1 MSIEYIDGIRLYRS
15 LIAGLRR
22 VVSRQEYLNKI
33 NVFPVPDGDTG
44 TNMAFT
50 LTSIEEGIQNNAYSD
65 IKKMSMAIADSA
77 LDGARGNS
85 GAILAQFF
93 VGFADGI
100 KDVKKINTDEF
111 SQAISHAKNYSY
123 DALTKPREGTI
134 LSVIRS
140 WSESLESSSKK
151 SNDFLTILSS
161 GLINAQKA
169 LEKTPQ
175 QLEVLAKAG
184 VLDAGAQGFVDMLS
198 GIQEFIELGS
208 ITETDLTIIES
219 FEKEVITTTNEKYQY
234 CTECII
240 LGENIP
246 RRLLKERLMDLG
258 DSIVLAGTKIKA
270 KVHIHS
276 DEPHKVFTLCKEY
289 GSIQGEKTDDMIKQQ
304 ADAHSS
310 HSSTAII
317 VDSGCDLPEEIID
330 NMNIHVIPVRLN
342 FGNTHYVDK
351 VSLTS
356 DEFWK
361 ELKTNPNHPQTSQPS
376 PGDFRRQYQF
386 LSSHY
391 ESAISIHLPEA
402 LSGTYQSAITAA
414 KSLSTFSVNILD
426 SFSGTI
432 GTGLI
437 AMRTAEAI
445 AKGKN
450 INEVKIIAKQAIE
463 NTQLYVGLDN
473 LDNIVKGGRI
483 SPTVQKIANFFKINP
498 YLAFKKDGLKPVGIS
513 FGNNDKANK
522 FRKFVENKIPKNKKV
537 RIGISHAQMNIFVE
551 NWIKSLIN
559 RFGENNVITTD
570 IGPALGVHT
579 GPKVLCFAI
588 QILNDNLNK

>member
-1 MSIEYIDGIRLYRS
+1 MAIEYIDGIRLYRS
-15 LIAGLRR
+15 ITAGLRR

-44 TNMAFT
+44 TNMAYT
-50 LTSIEEGIQNNAYSD
+50 LTSIEDGIQNNAYSD
-65 IKKMSMAIADSA
+65 IKKMSMKIADSA

-100 KDVKKINTDEF
+100 KDVKKLNSAEF
-111 SQAISHAKNYSY
+111 SQAIAHAKNYSY

-134 LSVIRS
+134 LSVIGR
-140 WSESLESSSKK
+140 WSESLITSSKI
-151 SNDFLTILSS
+151 SNDFLSILST
-161 GLINAQKA
+161 GLIAAQKA
-169 LEKTPQ
+169 LDNTPN

-198 GIQEFIELGS
+198 GIQEFIESGS
-208 ITETDLTIIES
+208 ITEAELKIIE
-219 FEKEVITTTNEKYQY
+219 ELEEVATTTNEKFRY

-246 RRLLKERLMDLG
+246 RRLLQERLMDLG
-258 DSIVLAGTKIKA
+258 NSIVLAGTKIKA

-276 DEPHKVFTLCKEY
+276 DDPHSVFSLCKEY
-289 GSIQGEKTDDMIKQQ
+289 GSIKGEKTDDMIKQQ

-317 VDSGCDLPEEIID
+317 VDSGCDLPDELID

-342 FGNTHYVDK
+342 FGDTHYVDK

-361 ELKTNPNHPQTSQPS
+361 ELEKNPMHPQTSQPS

-391 ESAISIHLPEA
+391 ESAVSIHLPEA
-402 LSGTYQSAITAA
+402 LSGTYQSALTAA
-414 KSLSTFSVNILD
+414 RSLSSFPVNILD
-426 SFSGTI
+426 SFSGSI

-445 AKGKN
+445 IEGKN
-450 INEVKIIAKQAIE
+450 IDEINIIAKQAIE
-463 NTQLYVGLDN
+463 NTQLYVGLN
-473 LDNIVKGGRI
+473 TLDNIVKGGRI
-483 SPTVQKIANFFKINP
+483 SPTVKKIANFFKINP
-498 YLAFKKDGLKPVGIS
+498 YLAFKKEGLKPVGLS
-513 FGNNDKANK
+513 FGNKNKSEK
-522 FRKFVENKIPKNKKV
+522 FRKFVENKIPQNKKV
-537 RIGISHAQMNIFVE
+537 RVGISHAQMNTFVDD
-551 NWIKSLIN
+551 WRKDLI
-559 RFGENNVITTD
+559 RKFGDDNVIITD
-570 IGPALGVHT
+570 VGPALGVHA

-588 QILNDNLNK
+588 QILNDDLNK

>member
-1 MSIEYIDGIRLYRS
+1 MSIKYIDGIRLYRS
-15 LIAGLRR
+15 LLAGLRR

-198 GIQEFIELGS
+198 GIQEFVELGS

>member
-1 MSIEYIDGIRLYRS
+1 MSIKYIDGIRLYRS
-15 LIAGLRR
+15 LLAGLRR

-198 GIQEFIELGS
+198 GIQEFVELGS

-330 NMNIHVIPVRLN
+330 TMNIHVIPVRLN

-402 LSGTYQSAITAA
+402 LSGTYQSAITAE

-450 INEVKIIAKQAIE
+450 TNEVKIIAKQAIE

>member
-1 MSIEYIDGIRLYRS
+1 MSIKYIDGIRLYRS
-15 LIAGLRR
+15 LLAGLRR

-44 TNMAFT
+44 TNMAYT
-50 LTSIEEGIQNNAYSD
+50 LTSIEERIQNNAYSD

-198 GIQEFIELGS
+198 GIQEFVELGS

-304 ADAHSS
+304 VDAHSS
-310 HSSTAII
+310 HSSIAII

-402 LSGTYQSAITAA
+402 LSGTYQSAITAE

-483 SPTVQKIANFFKINP
+483 SPTVKKIANFFKINP

>member
-1 MSIEYIDGIRLYRS
+1 MAIEYIDGIRLYRS
-15 LIAGLRR
+15 ITAGLRR

-44 TNMAFT
+44 TNMAYT
-50 LTSIEEGIQNNAYSD
+50 LTSIEDGIQNNAYSD
-65 IKKMSMAIADSA
+65 IKKMSMKIADSA

-100 KDVKKINTDEF
+100 KDVKKLNTAEF
-111 SQAISHAKNYSY
+111 SQAIAHAKNYSY

-134 LSVIRS
+134 LSVIGG
-140 WSESLESSSKK
+140 WSESLETSSKI
-151 SNDFLTILSS
+151 SNDFLSILST
-161 GLINAQKA
+161 GLIAAQKA
-169 LEKTPQ
+169 LDNTPN

-198 GIQEFIELGS
+198 GIQEFIESGS
-208 ITETDLTIIES
+208 ITEAELKIIE
-219 FEKEVITTTNEKYQY
+219 ELEEVATTTNEKFRY

-246 RRLLKERLMDLG
+246 RRLLQERLMDLG
-258 DSIVLAGTKIKA
+258 NSIVLAGTKIKA

-276 DEPHKVFTLCKEY
+276 DDPHSVFSLCKEY
-289 GSIQGEKTDDMIKQQ
+289 GSIKGEKTDDMIKQQ

-310 HSSTAII
+310 HSSTTII
-317 VDSGCDLPEEIID
+317 VDSGCDLPDELID

-342 FGNTHYVDK
+342 FGDTHYVDK

-361 ELKTNPNHPQTSQPS
+361 ELEKNPMHPQTSQPS

-391 ESAISIHLPEA
+391 ESAVSIHLPEA
-402 LSGTYQSAITAA
+402 LSGTYQSALTAA
-414 KSLSTFSVNILD
+414 RSLSSFPVNILD
-426 SFSGTI
+426 SFSGSI

-445 AKGKN
+445 IEGKN
-450 INEVKIIAKQAIE
+450 IDEINIIAKQAIE
-463 NTQLYVGLDN
+463 NTQLYVGLN
-473 LDNIVKGGRI
+473 TLDNIVKGGRI
-483 SPTVQKIANFFKINP
+483 SPTVKKIANFFKINP
-498 YLAFKKDGLKPVGIS
+498 YLAFKKEGLKPVGLS
-513 FGNNDKANK
+513 FGNKNKSEK
-522 FRKFVENKIPKNKKV
+522 FRKFVENKIPQNKKV
-537 RIGISHAQMNIFVE
+537 RVGISHAQMNTFVDD
-551 NWIKSLIN
+551 WRKDLI
-559 RFGENNVITTD
+559 RKFGDDNVIITD
-570 IGPALGVHT
+570 VGPALGVHA

-588 QILNDNLNK
+588 QILNDDLNK

>member
-1 MSIEYIDGIRLYRS
+1 MAIEYIDGIRLYRS
-15 LIAGLRR
+15 ITAGLRR

-44 TNMAFT
+44 TNMAYT
-50 LTSIEEGIQNNAYSD
+50 LTSIEDGIQNNAYSD
-65 IKKMSMAIADSA
+65 IKKMSMKIADSA

-100 KDVKKINTDEF
+100 KDVKKLNSAEF
-111 SQAISHAKNYSY
+111 SQAIAHAKNYSY

-134 LSVIRS
+134 LSVIGG
-140 WSESLESSSKK
+140 WSESLETSSKI
-151 SNDFLTILSS
+151 SNDFLSILST
-161 GLINAQKA
+161 GLIAAQKA
-169 LEKTPQ
+169 LDNTPN

-198 GIQEFIELGS
+198 GIQEFIESGS
-208 ITETDLTIIES
+208 ITEAELKIIE
-219 FEKEVITTTNEKYQY
+219 ELEEVATTTNEKFRY

-246 RRLLKERLMDLG
+246 RRLLQERLMDLG
-258 DSIVLAGTKIKA
+258 NSIVLAGTKIKA

-276 DEPHKVFTLCKEY
+276 DDPHSVFSLCKEY
-289 GSIQGEKTDDMIKQQ
+289 GSIKGEKTDDMIKQQ

-317 VDSGCDLPEEIID
+317 VDSGCDLPDELID

-342 FGNTHYVDK
+342 FGDTHYVDK

-361 ELKTNPNHPQTSQPS
+361 ELEKNPMHPQTSQPS

-391 ESAISIHLPEA
+391 ESAVSIHLPEA
-402 LSGTYQSAITAA
+402 LSGTYQSALTAA
-414 KSLSTFSVNILD
+414 RSLSSFPVNILD
-426 SFSGTI
+426 SFSGSI

-445 AKGKN
+445 IEGKN
-450 INEVKIIAKQAIE
+450 IDEINIIAKQAIE
-463 NTQLYVGLDN
+463 NTQLYVGLN
-473 LDNIVKGGRI
+473 TLDNIVKGGRI
-483 SPTVQKIANFFKINP
+483 SPTVKKIANFFKINP
-498 YLAFKKDGLKPVGIS
+498 YLAFKKEGLKPVGLS
-513 FGNNDKANK
+513 FGNKNKSEK
-522 FRKFVENKIPKNKKV
+522 FRKFVENKIPRNKKV
-537 RIGISHAQMNIFVE
+537 RVGISHAQMNTFVDD
-551 NWIKSLIN
+551 WRKDLI
-559 RFGENNVITTD
+559 RKFGDDNVIITD
-570 IGPALGVHT
+570 VGPALGVHA

-588 QILNDNLNK
+588 QILNDDLNK

>member
-198 GIQEFIELGS
+198 GIQEFVELGS

-330 NMNIHVIPVRLN
+330 TMNIHVIPVRLN

-402 LSGTYQSAITAA
+402 LSGTYQSAITAE

>member
-1 MSIEYIDGIRLYRS
+1 
-15 LIAGLRR
+15 
-22 VVSRQEYLNKI
+22 
-33 NVFPVPDGDTG
+33 
-44 TNMAFT
+44 
-50 LTSIEEGIQNNAYSD
+50 
-65 IKKMSMAIADSA
+65 MSMKIADSA

-93 VGFADGI
+93 VGFADGV
-100 KDVKKINTDEF
+100 KDVKKLNSAEF
-111 SQAISHAKNYSY
+111 SQAIAHAKNYSY

-134 LSVIRS
+134 LSVIGG
-140 WSESLESSSKK
+140 WSESLETSSKI
-151 SNDFLTILSS
+151 SNDFLSILST
-161 GLINAQKA
+161 GLIAAQKA
-169 LEKTPQ
+169 LDNTPN

-198 GIQEFIELGS
+198 GIQEFIESGS
-208 ITETDLTIIES
+208 ITEAELKIIE
-219 FEKEVITTTNEKYQY
+219 ELEEVATTTNEKFRY

-246 RRLLKERLMDLG
+246 RRLLQERLMDLG
-258 DSIVLAGTKIKA
+258 NSIVLAGTKIKA

-276 DEPHKVFTLCKEY
+276 DDPHSVFSLCKEY
-289 GSIQGEKTDDMIKQQ
+289 GSIKGEKTDDMIKQQ

-317 VDSGCDLPEEIID
+317 VDSGCDLPDELID

-342 FGNTHYVDK
+342 FGDTHYVDK

-361 ELKTNPNHPQTSQPS
+361 ELEKNPMHPQTSQPS

-391 ESAISIHLPEA
+391 ESAVSIHLPEA
-402 LSGTYQSAITAA
+402 LSGTYQSALTAA
-414 KSLSTFSVNILD
+414 RSLSSFPVNILD
-426 SFSGTI
+426 SFSGSI

-445 AKGKN
+445 IEGKN
-450 INEVKIIAKQAIE
+450 IDEINIIAKQAIE
-463 NTQLYVGLDN
+463 NTQLYVGLN
-473 LDNIVKGGRI
+473 TLDNIVKGGRI
-483 SPTVQKIANFFKINP
+483 SPTVKKIANFFKINP
-498 YLAFKKDGLKPVGIS
+498 YLAFKKEGLKPVGLS
-513 FGNNDKANK
+513 FGNKNKSEK
-522 FRKFVENKIPKNKKV
+522 FRKFVENKIPQNKKV
-537 RIGISHAQMNIFVE
+537 RVGISHAQMNTFVDD
-551 NWIKSLIN
+551 WRKDLI
-559 RFGENNVITTD
+559 RKFGDDNVIITD
-570 IGPALGVHT
+570 VGPALGVHA

-588 QILNDNLNK
+588 QILNDDLNK

>member
-1 MSIEYIDGIRLYRS
+1 
-15 LIAGLRR
+15 
-22 VVSRQEYLNKI
+22 
-33 NVFPVPDGDTG
+33 
-44 TNMAFT
+44 MAYT
-50 LTSIEEGIQNNAYSD
+50 LTSIEDGIQNNAYSD
-65 IKKMSMAIADSA
+65 IKKMSMKIADSA

-100 KDVKKINTDEF
+100 KDVKKLNSAEF
-111 SQAISHAKNYSY
+111 SQAIAHAKNYSY

-134 LSVIRS
+134 LSVIGG
-140 WSESLESSSKK
+140 WSESLETSSKI
-151 SNDFLTILSS
+151 SNDFLSILST
-161 GLINAQKA
+161 GLIAAQKA
-169 LEKTPQ
+169 LDNTPN

-198 GIQEFIELGS
+198 GIQEFIESGS
-208 ITETDLTIIES
+208 ITEAELKIIE
-219 FEKEVITTTNEKYQY
+219 ELEEVATTTNEKFRY

-246 RRLLKERLMDLG
+246 RRLLQERLMDLG
-258 DSIVLAGTKIKA
+258 NSIVLAGTKIKA

-276 DEPHKVFTLCKEY
+276 DDPHSVFSLCKEY
-289 GSIQGEKTDDMIKQQ
+289 GSIKGEKTDDMIKQQ

-317 VDSGCDLPEEIID
+317 VDSGCDLPDELID

-342 FGNTHYVDK
+342 FGDTHYVDK

-361 ELKTNPNHPQTSQPS
+361 ELEKNPMHPQTSQPS

-391 ESAISIHLPEA
+391 ESAVSIHLPEA
-402 LSGTYQSAITAA
+402 LSGTYQSALTAA
-414 KSLSTFSVNILD
+414 RSLSSFPVNILD
-426 SFSGTI
+426 SFSGSI

-445 AKGKN
+445 IEGKN
-450 INEVKIIAKQAIE
+450 IDEINIIAKQAIE
-463 NTQLYVGLDN
+463 NTQLYVGLN
-473 LDNIVKGGRI
+473 TLDNIVKGGRI
-483 SPTVQKIANFFKINP
+483 SPTVKKIANFFKINP
-498 YLAFKKDGLKPVGIS
+498 YLAFKKEGLKPVGLS
-513 FGNNDKANK
+513 FGNKNKSKK
-522 FRKFVENKIPKNKKV
+522 FRKFVENKIPQNKKV
-537 RIGISHAQMNIFVE
+537 RVGISHAQMNTFVDD
-551 NWIKSLIN
+551 WRKDLI
-559 RFGENNVITTD
+559 RKFGDDNVIITD
-570 IGPALGVHT
+570 VGPALGVHA

-588 QILNDNLNK
+588 QILNDDLNK

>member
-15 LIAGLRR
+15 LLAGLRR

-198 GIQEFIELGS
+198 GIQEFVELGS

>member
-1 MSIEYIDGIRLYRS
+1 MAIEYIDGIRLYRS
-15 LIAGLRR
+15 ITAGLRR

-44 TNMAFT
+44 TNMAYT
-50 LTSIEEGIQNNAYSD
+50 LTSIEDGIQNNAYSD
-65 IKKMSMAIADSA
+65 IKKMSMKIADSA

-100 KDVKKINTDEF
+100 KDVKKLNSAEF
-111 SQAISHAKNYSY
+111 SQAIAHAKNYSY

-134 LSVIRS
+134 LSVIGG
-140 WSESLESSSKK
+140 WSESLETSSKI
-151 SNDFLTILSS
+151 SNDFLSILST
-161 GLINAQKA
+161 GLIAAQKA
-169 LEKTPQ
+169 LDNTPN

-198 GIQEFIELGS
+198 GIQEFIESGS
-208 ITETDLTIIES
+208 ITEAELKIIE
-219 FEKEVITTTNEKYQY
+219 ELEEVATTTNEKFRY

-246 RRLLKERLMDLG
+246 RRLLQERLMDLG
-258 DSIVLAGTKIKA
+258 NSIVLAGTKIKA

-276 DEPHKVFTLCKEY
+276 DDPHSVFSLCKEY
-289 GSIQGEKTDDMIKQQ
+289 GSIKGEKTDDMIKQQ

-317 VDSGCDLPEEIID
+317 VDSGCDLPDELID

-342 FGNTHYVDK
+342 FGDTHYVDK

-361 ELKTNPNHPQTSQPS
+361 ELEKNPMHPQTSQPS

-391 ESAISIHLPEA
+391 ESAVSIHLPEA
-402 LSGTYQSAITAA
+402 LSGTYQSALTAA
-414 KSLSTFSVNILD
+414 RSLSSFPVNILD
-426 SFSGTI
+426 SFSGSI

-445 AKGKN
+445 IEGKN
-450 INEVKIIAKQAIE
+450 LDEINIIAKQAIE
-463 NTQLYVGLDN
+463 NTQLYVGLN
-473 LDNIVKGGRI
+473 TLDNIVKGGRI
-483 SPTVQKIANFFKINP
+483 SPTVKKIANFFKINP
-498 YLAFKKDGLKPVGIS
+498 YLAFKKEGLKPVGLS
-513 FGNNDKANK
+513 FGNKNKSEK
-522 FRKFVENKIPKNKKV
+522 FRKFVENKIPRNKKV
-537 RIGISHAQMNIFVE
+537 RVGISHAQMNTFVDD
-551 NWIKSLIN
+551 WRKDLI
-559 RFGENNVITTD
+559 RKFGDDNVIITD
-570 IGPALGVHT
+570 VGPALGVHA

-588 QILNDNLNK
+588 QILNDDLNK

>member
-1 MSIEYIDGIRLYRS
+1 MAIEYIDGIRLYRS
-15 LIAGLRR
+15 ITAGLRR

-44 TNMAFT
+44 TNMAYT
-50 LTSIEEGIQNNAYSD
+50 LTSIEDGIQNNAYSD
-65 IKKMSMAIADSA
+65 IKKMSMKIADSA

-100 KDVKKINTDEF
+100 KDVKKLNTAEF
-111 SQAISHAKNYSY
+111 SQAIAHAKNYSY

-134 LSVIRS
+134 LSVIGG
-140 WSESLESSSKK
+140 WSESLETSSKI
-151 SNDFLTILSS
+151 SNDFLSILST
-161 GLINAQKA
+161 GLIAAQKA
-169 LEKTPQ
+169 LDNTPN

-198 GIQEFIELGS
+198 GIQEFIESGS
-208 ITETDLTIIES
+208 ITEAELKIIE
-219 FEKEVITTTNEKYQY
+219 ELEEVATTTNEKFRY

-246 RRLLKERLMDLG
+246 RRLLQERLMDLG
-258 DSIVLAGTKIKA
+258 NSIVLAGTKIKA

-276 DEPHKVFTLCKEY
+276 DDPHSVFSLCKEY
-289 GSIQGEKTDDMIKQQ
+289 GSIKGEKTDDMIKQQ

-317 VDSGCDLPEEIID
+317 VDSGCDLPDELID

-342 FGNTHYVDK
+342 FGDTHYVDK

-361 ELKTNPNHPQTSQPS
+361 ELEKNPMHPQTSQPS

-391 ESAISIHLPEA
+391 ESAVSIHLPEA
-402 LSGTYQSAITAA
+402 LSGTYQSALTAA
-414 KSLSTFSVNILD
+414 RSLSSFPVNILD
-426 SFSGTI
+426 SFSGSI

-445 AKGKN
+445 IEGKN
-450 INEVKIIAKQAIE
+450 IDEINIIAKQAIE
-463 NTQLYVGLDN
+463 NTQLYVGLN
-473 LDNIVKGGRI
+473 TLDNIVKGGRI
-483 SPTVQKIANFFKINP
+483 SPTVKKIANFFKINP
-498 YLAFKKDGLKPVGIS
+498 YLAFKKEGLKPVGLS
-513 FGNNDKANK
+513 FGNKNKSEK
-522 FRKFVENKIPKNKKV
+522 FRKFVENKIPRNKKV
-537 RIGISHAQMNIFVE
+537 RVGISHAQMNTFVDD
-551 NWIKSLIN
+551 WRKDLI
-559 RFGENNVITTD
+559 RKFGDDNVIITD
-570 IGPALGVHT
+570 VGPALGVHA

-588 QILNDNLNK
+588 QILNDDLNK

>member
-1 MSIEYIDGIRLYRS
+1 MAIEYIDGIRLYRS
-15 LIAGLRR
+15 ITAGLRR

-44 TNMAFT
+44 TNMAYT
-50 LTSIEEGIQNNAYSD
+50 LTSIEDGIQNNAYSD
-65 IKKMSMAIADSA
+65 IKKMSMKIADSA

-100 KDVKKINTDEF
+100 KDVKKLNTAEF
-111 SQAISHAKNYSY
+111 SQAIAHAKNYSY

-134 LSVIRS
+134 LSVIGG
-140 WSESLESSSKK
+140 WSESLETSSKI
-151 SNDFLTILSS
+151 SNDFLSILST
-161 GLINAQKA
+161 GLIAAQKA
-169 LEKTPQ
+169 LDNTPN

-198 GIQEFIELGS
+198 GIQEFIESGS
-208 ITETDLTIIES
+208 ITEAELKIIE
-219 FEKEVITTTNEKYQY
+219 ELEEVATTTNEKFRY

-246 RRLLKERLMDLG
+246 RRLLQERLMDLG
-258 DSIVLAGTKIKA
+258 NSIVLAGTKIKA

-276 DEPHKVFTLCKEY
+276 DDPHSVFSLCKEY
-289 GSIQGEKTDDMIKQQ
+289 GSIKGEKTDDMIKQQ

-317 VDSGCDLPEEIID
+317 VDSGCDLPDELID

-342 FGNTHYVDK
+342 FGDTHYVDK

-361 ELKTNPNHPQTSQPS
+361 ELEKNPMHPQTSQPS

-391 ESAISIHLPEA
+391 ESAVSIHLPEA
-402 LSGTYQSAITAA
+402 LSGTYQSALTAA
-414 KSLSTFSVNILD
+414 RSLSSFPVNILD
-426 SFSGTI
+426 SFSGSI

-445 AKGKN
+445 IEGKN
-450 INEVKIIAKQAIE
+450 LDEINIIAKQAIE
-463 NTQLYVGLDN
+463 NTQLYVGLN
-473 LDNIVKGGRI
+473 TLDNIVKGGRI
-483 SPTVQKIANFFKINP
+483 SPTVKKIANFFKINP
-498 YLAFKKDGLKPVGIS
+498 YLAFKKEGLKPVGLS
-513 FGNNDKANK
+513 FGNKNKSKK
-522 FRKFVENKIPKNKKV
+522 FRKFVENKIPQNKKV
-537 RIGISHAQMNIFVE
+537 RVGISHAQMNTFV
-551 NWIKSLIN
+551 NDWRKDLI
-559 RFGENNVITTD
+559 RKFGDDNVIITD
-570 IGPALGVHT
+570 VGPALGVHA

-588 QILNDNLNK
+588 QILNDDLNK

>member
-1 MSIEYIDGIRLYRS
+1 MAIEYIDGIRLYRS
-15 LIAGLRR
+15 ITAGLRR

-44 TNMAFT
+44 TNMAYT
-50 LTSIEEGIQNNAYSD
+50 LTSIEDGIQNNAYSD
-65 IKKMSMAIADSA
+65 IKKMSMKIADSA

-100 KDVKKINTDEF
+100 KDVKKLNTAEF
-111 SQAISHAKNYSY
+111 SQAIAHAKNYSY

-134 LSVIRS
+134 LSVIGG
-140 WSESLESSSKK
+140 WSESLETSSKI
-151 SNDFLTILSS
+151 SNDFLSILST
-161 GLINAQKA
+161 GLIAAQKA
-169 LEKTPQ
+169 LDNTPN

-198 GIQEFIELGS
+198 GIQEFIESGS
-208 ITETDLTIIES
+208 ITEAELKIIE
-219 FEKEVITTTNEKYQY
+219 ELEEVATTTNEKFRY

-246 RRLLKERLMDLG
+246 RRLLQERLMDLG
-258 DSIVLAGTKIKA
+258 NSIVLAGTKIKA

-276 DEPHKVFTLCKEY
+276 DDPHSVFSLCKEY
-289 GSIQGEKTDDMIKQQ
+289 GSIKGEKTDDMIKQQ

-317 VDSGCDLPEEIID
+317 VDSGCDLPDELID

-342 FGNTHYVDK
+342 FGDIHYVDK

-361 ELKTNPNHPQTSQPS
+361 ELEKNPMHPQTSQPS

-391 ESAISIHLPEA
+391 ESAVSIHLPEA
-402 LSGTYQSAITAA
+402 LSGTYQSALTAA
-414 KSLSTFSVNILD
+414 RSLSSFPVNILD
-426 SFSGTI
+426 SFSGSI

-445 AKGKN
+445 IEGKN
-450 INEVKIIAKQAIE
+450 LDEINIIAKQAIE
-463 NTQLYVGLDN
+463 NTQLYVGLN
-473 LDNIVKGGRI
+473 TLDNIVKGGRI
-483 SPTVQKIANFFKINP
+483 SPTVKKIANFFKINP
-498 YLAFKKDGLKPVGIS
+498 YLAFKKEGLKPVGLS
-513 FGNNDKANK
+513 FGNKNKSKK
-522 FRKFVENKIPKNKKV
+522 FRKFVENKIPQNKKV
-537 RIGISHAQMNIFVE
+537 RVGISHAQMNTFVDD
-551 NWIKSLIN
+551 WRKDLI
-559 RFGENNVITTD
+559 RKFGDDNVIITD
-570 IGPALGVHT
+570 VGPALGVHA

-588 QILNDNLNK
+588 QILNDDLNK

>member
-1 MSIEYIDGIRLYRS
+1 MAIEYIDGIRLYRS
-15 LIAGLRR
+15 ITAGLRR
-22 VVSRQEYLNKI
+22 VISRQEYLNKI

-44 TNMAFT
+44 TNMAYT
-50 LTSIEEGIQNNAYSD
+50 LTSIEDGIQNNAYSD
-65 IKKMSMAIADSA
+65 IKKMSMKIADSA

-100 KDVKKINTDEF
+100 KDVKKLNSAEF
-111 SQAISHAKNYSY
+111 SQAIAHAKNYSY

-134 LSVIRS
+134 LSVIGG
-140 WSESLESSSKK
+140 WSESLETSSKI
-151 SNDFLTILSS
+151 SNDFLSILST
-161 GLINAQKA
+161 GLIAAQKA
-169 LEKTPQ
+169 LDNTPN

-198 GIQEFIELGS
+198 GIQEFIESGS
-208 ITETDLTIIES
+208 ITEAELKIIE
-219 FEKEVITTTNEKYQY
+219 ELEEVATTTNEKFRY

-246 RRLLKERLMDLG
+246 RRLLQERLMDLG
-258 DSIVLAGTKIKA
+258 NSIVLAGTKIKA

-276 DEPHKVFTLCKEY
+276 DDPHSVFSLCKEY
-289 GSIQGEKTDDMIKQQ
+289 GSIKGEKTDDMIKQQ

-317 VDSGCDLPEEIID
+317 VDSGCDLPDELID

-342 FGNTHYVDK
+342 FGDTHYVDK

-361 ELKTNPNHPQTSQPS
+361 ELEKNPMHPQTSQPS

-391 ESAISIHLPEA
+391 ESAVSIHLPEA
-402 LSGTYQSAITAA
+402 LSGTYQSALTAA
-414 KSLSTFSVNILD
+414 RSLSSFPVNILD
-426 SFSGTI
+426 SFSGSI

-445 AKGKN
+445 IEGKN
-450 INEVKIIAKQAIE
+450 IDEINIIAKQAIE
-463 NTQLYVGLDN
+463 NTQLYVGLN
-473 LDNIVKGGRI
+473 TLDNIVKGGRI
-483 SPTVQKIANFFKINP
+483 SPTVKKIANFFKINP
-498 YLAFKKDGLKPVGIS
+498 YLAFKKEGLKPVGLS
-513 FGNNDKANK
+513 FGNKNKSEK
-522 FRKFVENKIPKNKKV
+522 FRKFVENKIPQNKKV
-537 RIGISHAQMNIFVE
+537 RVGISHAQMNTFVDD
-551 NWIKSLIN
+551 WRKDLI
-559 RFGENNVITTD
+559 RKFGDDNVIITD
-570 IGPALGVHT
+570 VGPALGVHA

-588 QILNDNLNK
+588 QILNDDLNK

>member
-15 LIAGLRR
+15 LLAGLRR

-65 IKKMSMAIADSA
+65 IKKMSMVIADSA

-198 GIQEFIELGS
+198 GIQEFVELGS

-246 RRLLKERLMDLG
+246 RRLLKERLMELG

-330 NMNIHVIPVRLN
+330 TMNIHVIPVRLN

-351 VSLTS
+351 VSFTS

>member
-1 MSIEYIDGIRLYRS
+1 MAIEYIDGIRLYRS
-15 LIAGLRR
+15 ITAGLRR

-44 TNMAFT
+44 TNMAYT
-50 LTSIEEGIQNNAYSD
+50 LTSIEDGIQNNAYSD
-65 IKKMSMAIADSA
+65 IKKMSMKIADSA

-93 VGFADGI
+93 VGFADGV
-100 KDVKKINTDEF
+100 KDVKKLNSAEF
-111 SQAISHAKNYSY
+111 SQAIAHAKNYSY

-134 LSVIRS
+134 LSVIGG
-140 WSESLESSSKK
+140 WSESLETSSKI
-151 SNDFLTILSS
+151 SNDFLSILST
-161 GLINAQKA
+161 GLIAAQKA
-169 LEKTPQ
+169 LDNTPN

-198 GIQEFIELGS
+198 GIQEFIESGS
-208 ITETDLTIIES
+208 ITEAELKIIE
-219 FEKEVITTTNEKYQY
+219 ELEEVATTTNEKFRY

-246 RRLLKERLMDLG
+246 RRLLQERLMDLG
-258 DSIVLAGTKIKA
+258 NSIVLAGTKIKA

-276 DEPHKVFTLCKEY
+276 DDPHSVFSLCKEY
-289 GSIQGEKTDDMIKQQ
+289 GSIKGEKTDDMIKQQ

-317 VDSGCDLPEEIID
+317 VDSGCDLPDELID

-342 FGNTHYVDK
+342 FGDTHYVDK

-361 ELKTNPNHPQTSQPS
+361 ELEKNPMHPQTSQPS

-391 ESAISIHLPEA
+391 ESAVSIHLPEA
-402 LSGTYQSAITAA
+402 LSGTYQSALTAA
-414 KSLSTFSVNILD
+414 RSLSSFPVNILD
-426 SFSGTI
+426 SFSGSI

-445 AKGKN
+445 IEGKN
-450 INEVKIIAKQAIE
+450 IDEINIIAKQAIE
-463 NTQLYVGLDN
+463 NTQLYVGLN
-473 LDNIVKGGRI
+473 TLDNIVKGGRI
-483 SPTVQKIANFFKINP
+483 SPTVKKIANFFKINP
-498 YLAFKKDGLKPVGIS
+498 YLAFKKEGLKPVGLS
-513 FGNNDKANK
+513 FGNKNKSEK
-522 FRKFVENKIPKNKKV
+522 FRKFVENKIPQNKKV
-537 RIGISHAQMNIFVE
+537 RVGISHAQMNTFVDD
-551 NWIKSLIN
+551 WRKDLI
-559 RFGENNVITTD
+559 RKFGDDNVIITD
-570 IGPALGVHT
+570 VGPALGVHA

-588 QILNDNLNK
+588 QILNDDLNK

>member
-1 MSIEYIDGIRLYRS
+1 MAIEYIDGIRLYRS
-15 LIAGLRR
+15 ITAGLRR

-44 TNMAFT
+44 TNMAYT
-50 LTSIEEGIQNNAYSD
+50 LTSIEDGIQNNAYSD
-65 IKKMSMAIADSA
+65 IKKMSMKIADSA

-100 KDVKKINTDEF
+100 KDVKKLNTAEF
-111 SQAISHAKNYSY
+111 SQAIAHAKNYSY

-134 LSVIRS
+134 LSVIGG
-140 WSESLESSSKK
+140 WSESLETSSKI
-151 SNDFLTILSS
+151 SNDFLSILST
-161 GLINAQKA
+161 GLIAAQKA
-169 LEKTPQ
+169 LDNTPN

-198 GIQEFIELGS
+198 GIQEFIESGS
-208 ITETDLTIIES
+208 ITEAELKIIE
-219 FEKEVITTTNEKYQY
+219 ELEEVATTTNEKFRY

-246 RRLLKERLMDLG
+246 RRLLQERLMDLG
-258 DSIVLAGTKIKA
+258 NSIVLAGTKIKA

-276 DEPHKVFTLCKEY
+276 DDPHSVFSLCKEY
-289 GSIQGEKTDDMIKQQ
+289 GSIKGEKTDDMIKQQ

-317 VDSGCDLPEEIID
+317 VDSGCDLPDELID

-342 FGNTHYVDK
+342 FGDTHYVDK

-361 ELKTNPNHPQTSQPS
+361 ELEKTPMHPQTSQPS

-391 ESAISIHLPEA
+391 ESAVSIHLPEA
-402 LSGTYQSAITAA
+402 LSGTYQSALTAA
-414 KSLSTFSVNILD
+414 RSLSSFPVNILD
-426 SFSGTI
+426 SFSGSI

-445 AKGKN
+445 IEGKN
-450 INEVKIIAKQAIE
+450 IDEINIIAKQAIE
-463 NTQLYVGLDN
+463 NTQLYVGLN
-473 LDNIVKGGRI
+473 TLDNIVKGGRI
-483 SPTVQKIANFFKINP
+483 SPTVKKIANFFKINP
-498 YLAFKKDGLKPVGIS
+498 YLAFKKEGLKPVGLS
-513 FGNNDKANK
+513 FGNKNKSEK
-522 FRKFVENKIPKNKKV
+522 FRKFVENKIPQNKKV
-537 RIGISHAQMNIFVE
+537 RVGISHAQMNTFVDD
-551 NWIKSLIN
+551 WRKDLI
-559 RFGENNVITTD
+559 RKFGDDNVIITD
-570 IGPALGVHT
+570 VGPALGVHA

-588 QILNDNLNK
+588 QILNDDLNK

>member
-15 LIAGLRR
+15 LLAGLRR

-198 GIQEFIELGS
+198 GIQEFVELGS

-402 LSGTYQSAITAA
+402 LSGTYQSAITAE

>member
-1 MSIEYIDGIRLYRS
+1 MAIEYIDGIRLYRS
-15 LIAGLRR
+15 ITAGLRR

-44 TNMAFT
+44 TNMAYT
-50 LTSIEEGIQNNAYSD
+50 LTSIEDGIQNNAYSD
-65 IKKMSMAIADSA
+65 IKKMSMKIADSA

-100 KDVKKINTDEF
+100 KDVKKLNSAEF
-111 SQAISHAKNYSY
+111 SQAIAHAKNYSY

-134 LSVIRS
+134 LSVIGG
-140 WSESLESSSKK
+140 WSESLETSSKI
-151 SNDFLTILSS
+151 SNDFLSILST
-161 GLINAQKA
+161 GLIAAQKA
-169 LEKTPQ
+169 LDNTPN

-198 GIQEFIELGS
+198 GIQEFIESGS
-208 ITETDLTIIES
+208 ITEAELKIIE
-219 FEKEVITTTNEKYQY
+219 ELEEVATTTNEKFRY

-246 RRLLKERLMDLG
+246 RRLLQERLMDLG
-258 DSIVLAGTKIKA
+258 NSIVLAGTKIKA

-276 DEPHKVFTLCKEY
+276 DDPHSVFSLCKEY
-289 GSIQGEKTDDMIKQQ
+289 GSIKGEKTDDMIKQQ

-317 VDSGCDLPEEIID
+317 VDSGCDLPDELID

-342 FGNTHYVDK
+342 FGDTHYVDK

-361 ELKTNPNHPQTSQPS
+361 ELEKNPMHPQTSQPS

-391 ESAISIHLPEA
+391 ESAVSIHLPEA
-402 LSGTYQSAITAA
+402 LSGTYQSALTAA
-414 KSLSTFSVNILD
+414 RSLSSFPVNILD
-426 SFSGTI
+426 SFSGSI

-445 AKGKN
+445 IEGKN
-450 INEVKIIAKQAIE
+450 IDEINIIAKQAIE
-463 NTQLYVGLDN
+463 NTQLYVGLN
-473 LDNIVKGGRI
+473 TLDNIVKGGRI
-483 SPTVQKIANFFKINP
+483 SPTVKKIANFFKINP
-498 YLAFKKDGLKPVGIS
+498 YLAFKKEGLKPVGLS
-513 FGNNDKANK
+513 FGNKNKSEK
-522 FRKFVENKIPKNKKV
+522 FRKFVENKIPQNKKV
-537 RIGISHAQMNIFVE
+537 RVGISHAQMNIFVDD
-551 NWIKSLIN
+551 WRKDLI
-559 RFGENNVITTD
+559 RKFGDDNVIITD
-570 IGPALGVHT
+570 VGPALGVHA

-588 QILNDNLNK
+588 QILNDDLNK

>member
-198 GIQEFIELGS
+198 GIQEFVELGS

-304 ADAHSS
+304 VDAHSS

>member
-65 IKKMSMAIADSA
+65 IKKMSMVIADSA

-161 GLINAQKA
+161 GLINEQKA

-219 FEKEVITTTNEKYQY
+219 FEKEVIINTNEKYQY

-351 VSLTS
+351 VSFTS

>member
-1 MSIEYIDGIRLYRS
+1 MAIEYIDGIRLYRS
-15 LIAGLRR
+15 ITAGLRR

-44 TNMAFT
+44 TNMAYT
-50 LTSIEEGIQNNAYSD
+50 LTSIEDGIQNNAYSD
-65 IKKMSMAIADSA
+65 IKKMSMKIADSA

-100 KDVKKINTDEF
+100 KDVKKLNTAEF
-111 SQAISHAKNYSY
+111 SQAIAHAKNYSY

-134 LSVIRS
+134 LSVIGG
-140 WSESLESSSKK
+140 WSESLETSSKI
-151 SNDFLTILSS
+151 SNDFLSILST
-161 GLINAQKA
+161 GLIAAQKA
-169 LEKTPQ
+169 LDNTPN

-198 GIQEFIELGS
+198 GIQEFIESGS
-208 ITETDLTIIES
+208 ITEAELKIIE
-219 FEKEVITTTNEKYQY
+219 ELEEVATTTNEKFRY

-246 RRLLKERLMDLG
+246 RRLLQERLMDLG
-258 DSIVLAGTKIKA
+258 NSIVLAGTKIKA

-276 DEPHKVFTLCKEY
+276 DDPHSVFSLCKEY
-289 GSIQGEKTDDMIKQQ
+289 GSIKGEKTDDMIKQQ

-317 VDSGCDLPEEIID
+317 VDSGCDLPDELID

-342 FGNTHYVDK
+342 FGDIHYVDK

-361 ELKTNPNHPQTSQPS
+361 ELEKNPMHPQTSQPS

-391 ESAISIHLPEA
+391 ESAVSIHLPEA
-402 LSGTYQSAITAA
+402 LSGTYQSALTAA
-414 KSLSTFSVNILD
+414 RSLSSFPVNILD
-426 SFSGTI
+426 SFSGSI

-445 AKGKN
+445 IEGKN
-450 INEVKIIAKQAIE
+450 LDEINIIAKQAIE
-463 NTQLYVGLDN
+463 NTQLYVGLN
-473 LDNIVKGGRI
+473 TLDNIVKGGRI
-483 SPTVQKIANFFKINP
+483 SPTVKKIANFFKINP
-498 YLAFKKDGLKPVGIS
+498 YLAFKKEGLKPVGLS
-513 FGNNDKANK
+513 FGNKNKSEK
-522 FRKFVENKIPKNKKV
+522 FRKFVENKIPQNKKV
-537 RIGISHAQMNIFVE
+537 RVGISHAQMNTFVDD
-551 NWIKSLIN
+551 WRKDLI
-559 RFGENNVITTD
+559 RKFGDDNVIITD
-570 IGPALGVHT
+570 VGPALGVHA

-588 QILNDNLNK
+588 QILNDDLNK

>member
-1 MSIEYIDGIRLYRS
+1 MAIEYIDGIRLYRS
-15 LIAGLRR
+15 ITAGLRR

-44 TNMAFT
+44 TNMAYT
-50 LTSIEEGIQNNAYSD
+50 LTSIEDGIQNNAYSD
-65 IKKMSMAIADSA
+65 IKKMSMKIADSA

-100 KDVKKINTDEF
+100 KDVKKLNTAEF
-111 SQAISHAKNYSY
+111 SQAIAHAKNYSY

-134 LSVIRS
+134 LSVIGG
-140 WSESLESSSKK
+140 WSESLETSSKI
-151 SNDFLTILSS
+151 SNDFLSILST
-161 GLINAQKA
+161 GLIAAQKA
-169 LEKTPQ
+169 LDNTPN

-198 GIQEFIELGS
+198 GIQEFIESGS
-208 ITETDLTIIES
+208 ITEAELKIIE
-219 FEKEVITTTNEKYQY
+219 ELEEVATTTNEKFRY

-246 RRLLKERLMDLG
+246 RRLLQERLMDLG
-258 DSIVLAGTKIKA
+258 NSIVLAGTKIKA

-276 DEPHKVFTLCKEY
+276 DDPHSVFSLCKEY
-289 GSIQGEKTDDMIKQQ
+289 GSIKGEKTDDMIKQQ

-310 HSSTAII
+310 HSTTAII
-317 VDSGCDLPEEIID
+317 VDSGCDLPDELID

-342 FGNTHYVDK
+342 FGDTHYVDK

-361 ELKTNPNHPQTSQPS
+361 ELEKNPMHPQTSQPS

-391 ESAISIHLPEA
+391 ESAVSIHLPEA
-402 LSGTYQSAITAA
+402 LSGTYQSALTAA
-414 KSLSTFSVNILD
+414 RSLSSFPVNILD
-426 SFSGTI
+426 SFSGSI

-445 AKGKN
+445 IEGKN
-450 INEVKIIAKQAIE
+450 LDEINIIAKQAIE
-463 NTQLYVGLDN
+463 NTQLYVGLN
-473 LDNIVKGGRI
+473 TLDNIVKGGRI
-483 SPTVQKIANFFKINP
+483 SPTVKKIANFFKINP
-498 YLAFKKDGLKPVGIS
+498 YLAFKKEGLKPVGLS
-513 FGNNDKANK
+513 FGNKNKSKK
-522 FRKFVENKIPKNKKV
+522 FRKFVENKIPQNKKV
-537 RIGISHAQMNIFVE
+537 RVGISHAQMNTFVDD
-551 NWIKSLIN
+551 WRKDLI
-559 RFGENNVITTD
+559 RKFGDDNVIITD
-570 IGPALGVHT
+570 VGPALGVHA

-588 QILNDNLNK
+588 QILNDDLNK

>member
-198 GIQEFIELGS
+198 GIQEFVELGS

-330 NMNIHVIPVRLN
+330 TMNIHVIPVRLN

-450 INEVKIIAKQAIE
+450 TNEVKIIAKQAIE

>member
-1 MSIEYIDGIRLYRS
+1 MAIEYIDGIRLYRS
-15 LIAGLRR
+15 ITAGLRR

-44 TNMAFT
+44 TNMAYT
-50 LTSIEEGIQNNAYSD
+50 LTSIEDGIQNNAYSD
-65 IKKMSMAIADSA
+65 IKKMSMKIADSA

-100 KDVKKINTDEF
+100 KDVKKLNTAEF
-111 SQAISHAKNYSY
+111 SQAIAHAKNYSY

-134 LSVIRS
+134 LSVIGG
-140 WSESLESSSKK
+140 WSESLETSSKI
-151 SNDFLTILSS
+151 SNDFLSILST
-161 GLINAQKA
+161 GLIAAQKA
-169 LEKTPQ
+169 LDNTPN

-198 GIQEFIELGS
+198 GIQEFIESGS
-208 ITETDLTIIES
+208 ITEAELKIIE
-219 FEKEVITTTNEKYQY
+219 ELEEVATTTNEKFRY

-246 RRLLKERLMDLG
+246 RRLLQERLMDLG
-258 DSIVLAGTKIKA
+258 NSIVLAGTKIKA

-276 DEPHKVFTLCKEY
+276 DDPHSVFSLCKEY
-289 GSIQGEKTDDMIKQQ
+289 GSIKGEKTDDMIKQQ

-317 VDSGCDLPEEIID
+317 VDSGCDLPDELID

-342 FGNTHYVDK
+342 FGDTHYVDK

-361 ELKTNPNHPQTSQPS
+361 ELEKNPMHPQTSQPS

-391 ESAISIHLPEA
+391 ESAVSIHLPEA
-402 LSGTYQSAITAA
+402 LSGTYQSALTAA
-414 KSLSTFSVNILD
+414 RSLSSFPVNILD
-426 SFSGTI
+426 SFSGSI

-445 AKGKN
+445 IEGKN
-450 INEVKIIAKQAIE
+450 LDEINIIAKQAIE
-463 NTQLYVGLDN
+463 NTQLYVGLN
-473 LDNIVKGGRI
+473 TLDNIVKGGRI
-483 SPTVQKIANFFKINP
+483 SPTVKKIANFFKINP
-498 YLAFKKDGLKPVGIS
+498 YLAFKKEGLKPVGLS
-513 FGNNDKANK
+513 FGNKNKSKK
-522 FRKFVENKIPKNKKV
+522 FRKFVENKIPQNKKV
-537 RIGISHAQMNIFVE
+537 RVGISHAQMNTFVDD
-551 NWIKSLIN
+551 WRKDLI
-559 RFGENNVITTD
+559 RKFGDDNVIITD
-570 IGPALGVHT
+570 VGPALGVHA

-588 QILNDNLNK
+588 QILNDDLNK

>member
-1 MSIEYIDGIRLYRS
+1 MSIKYIDGIRLYRS
-15 LIAGLRR
+15 LLAGLRR

-198 GIQEFIELGS
+198 GIQEFVELGS

-330 NMNIHVIPVRLN
+330 TMNIHVIPVRLN

-402 LSGTYQSAITAA
+402 LSGTYQSAITAE